1 MMTNKE
7 FVDLERAYKKL
18 WNRYQLIQ
26 DKESH
31 RAKSIALR
39 LNKMWK
45 KLHG

>member
-1 MMTNKE
+1 MMSNEEWLK
-7 FVDLERAYKKL
+7 LEAAYKKL
-18 WNRYQLIQ
+18 HTKHSLIK
-26 DKESH
+26 DKSSH